1 MLLTIIYIG
10 IGGFIGSI
18 SRFLLSKYLNNFTA
32 SFPVGTLCVNVLG
45 SFILGFIIYSLSAGK
60 KIPADVRDFLT
71 IGLIGGFTTMSSF
84 AYESFRLLELN
95 QYLLSVISITLNIIL
110 SLLAVYLGKE
120 LSIIIYKQ

>member
-1 MLLTIIYIG
+1 
-10 IGGFIGSI
+10 
-18 SRFLLSKYLNNFTA
+18 
-32 SFPVGTLCVNVLG
+32 
-45 SFILGFIIYSLSAGK
+45 
-60 KIPADVRDFLT
+60 
-71 IGLIGGFTTMSSF
+71 MSSF